1 MTTKKR
7 LLISYGILAVLLAV
21 LFAANLFWGSVAL
34 TPEAVLSALLGRGQD
49 ALSVRIITQLR
60 LPRAVMVV
68 LLGAALSAAGYL
80 LQTFFANPIAGP
92 FVMGISSGAKL
103 AVALVMV
110 VFLNQGLLTSSLTL
124 ILAAFAGAMAAM
136 AFVLAVSRRVQR
148 MSILVICGV
157 MIGYICSAI
166 TEFVVAFAQDSNIVN
181 LHNWSQG
188 SFSGM
193 TWGNVRAA
201 ALVVLPAL
209 AAAFCL
215 SKPMSAYQM
224 GEAYAQS
231 VGVNVKRFSRT
242 LVLLSSLLAACV
254 TAFAGPISFV
264 GIAVPHL
271 VKQLLGS
278 ARPLFVLPGCCLG
291 GAAFCLL
298 CDLIARSLFAPH
310 RAFHQRCDGG
320 VRRTGGHLAAHPP
333 ESGGCTMNEFSCE
346 AQDLAVGYGKA
357 PLAEHIALGVRP
369 GQILTL
375 IGPNGAGKST
385 LLKTLAGQLAPMG
398 GAVLL
403 DGQDLTA
410 YTGSARAQ
418 RLALMLPHTRRT
430 ELTTCFE
437 FAAAG
442 RIPYTGRL
450 GLLSE
455 ADRQAVR
462 DALALVG
469 ASALAERDFNCISDG
484 QRQRIL
490 LARAIC
496 QQPEVILLDEPTSF
510 LDIKGKIELLSILQ
524 TLAHT
529 QHLAVLVSLH
539 ELDMAQKIADAV
551 VCVSPQGVSGVLTPQ
566 EAFAPE
572 NIQTLYRLSRE
583 QYETLFG
590 PPKPAKPRFEHYV
603 RSGQKLLRCGYTT
616 GTCAALGAAGA
627 ARLLLT
633 GKAPETVAL
642 RTPKGIVVEVAPL
655 FCRRAGPG
663 AECAIEK
670 DGGDDVDVTTGLPIV
685 AAVELLPGT
694 TEVRIA
700 GGPGVGRV
708 TRPGLDQPV
717 GEAAINHVPRRM
729 IAEALQREAETACY
743 TGGFAVTLSI
753 PGGEEVARRTF
764 NPHIGVAGGLSI
776 LGTSGIVEPMS
787 QQAILDTIQL
797 EMNQAALRVQTEA
810 GPRRLILAPGNYGLD
825 YLGTAYPEFAS
836 IPVVKTSNFIG
847 DTLDM
852 AASAGFEDVL
862 LVGHVGK
869 LCKLAGGIMNT
880 HSHTADC
887 RTELFCTHAALCG
900 ASRETCRTLFEAA
913 TTDACLDLLD
923 AAGLRAPVLESLLAA
938 VQLHLDRRAAGAFR
952 VGAIL
957 FSNQH
962 GPLGQT
968 ETAAQ
973 ILNDWKER

>member
-1 MTTKKR
+1 MKYRCETKE
-7 LLISYGILAVLLAV
+7 LA
-21 LFAANLFWGSVAL
+21 
-34 TPEAVLSALLGRGQD
+34 
-49 ALSVRIITQLR
+49 
-60 LPRAVMVV
+60 
-68 LLGAALSAAGYL
+68 
-80 LQTFFANPIAGP
+80 
-92 FVMGISSGAKL
+92 
-103 AVALVMV
+103 
-110 VFLNQGLLTSSLTL
+110 
-124 ILAAFAGAMAAM
+124 
-136 AFVLAVSRRVQR
+136 
-148 MSILVICGV
+148 
-157 MIGYICSAI
+157 IGY
-166 TEFVVAFAQDSNIVN
+166 
-181 LHNWSQG
+181 G
-188 SFSGM
+188 S
-193 TWGNVRAA
+193 
-201 ALVVLPAL
+201 
-209 AAAFCL
+209 
-215 SKPMSAYQM
+215 
-224 GEAYAQS
+224 
-231 VGVNVKRFSRT
+231 
-242 LVLLSSLLAACV
+242 
-254 TAFAGPISFV
+254 
-264 GIAVPHL
+264 
-271 VKQLLGS
+271 
-278 ARPLFVLPGCCLG
+278 
-291 GAAFCLL
+291 
-298 CDLIARSLFAPH
+298 
-310 RAFHQRCDGG
+310 
-320 VRRTGGHLAAHPP
+320 
-333 ESGGCTMNEFSCE
+333 
-346 AQDLAVGYGKA
+346 A
-357 PLAEHIALGVRP
+357 PLASGITLGAVP
-369 GQILTL
+369 GQILAL

-590 PPKPAKPRFEHYV
+590 PPKPAKPKFEHYV

-655 FCRRAGPG
+655 FCRRTGPG

-685 AAVELLPGT
+685 ATVELLPGT

-797 EMNQAALRVQTEA
+797 EMDQAALRPA
-810 GPRRLILAPGNYGLD
+810 SPRRLVLAPGNYGLD
-825 YLGTAYPEFAS
+825 YLAAALPDFERF
-836 IPVVKTSNFIG
+836 PVVKTSNFIG

-852 AASAGFEDVL
+852 AAAARFEEVL
-862 LVGHVGK
+862 LVGHIGK
-869 LCKLAGGIMNT
+869 LVKLAAGVMNT
-880 HSHTADC
+880 HSHTADG
-887 RTELFCTHAALCG
+887 RAEVFCAHAAVCG
-900 ASRETCRTLFEAA
+900 ASRQTCAALMDAA

-923 AAGLRAPVLESLLAA
+923 AAGLRGPVLESILAA
-938 VQLHLDRRAAGAFR
+938 IQLHLDRRAAGAFR
-952 VGAIL
+952 VGAVL

-962 GPLGQT
+962 GPLGETQT
-968 ETAAQ
+968 A
-973 ILNDWKER
+973 KELMTQWNT